1 MKPGKTRRRFWG
13 RISLADKLLLAFMLV
28 LLVQSGHNL
37 FVNELGQGTSTELDV
52 VIRTTSAAVFGY
64 FISAG
69 VPERGE
75 STTTASRT
83 KIGFAVPEEEAL
95 SARMEEAEA
104 SGLSEELTVPS
115 LDETTGTGQ
124 SNSGAKTVIVGLIG
138 LASLGLLILARN
150 CGQSSP
156 EAMAALSQLRDFV
169 SGSVGFLIAHG
180 GRTSRT

>member
-1 MKPGKTRRRFWG
+1 MKTGKARRRFWG
-13 RISLADKLLLAFMLV
+13 RISLADKLLLAFMIV
-28 LLVQSGHNL
+28 LLAQSGHNL

-69 VPERGE
+69 VQARGE
-75 STTTASRT
+75 STSTASRT
-83 KIGFAVPEEEAL
+83 KIGFAVPEEEPL
-95 SARMEEAEA
+95 SARMEETEA
-104 SGLSEELTVPS
+104 PALSEALTVPS
-115 LDETTGTGQ
+115 LEETTETGQ
-124 SNSGAKTVIVGLIG
+124 SNPGAKIVIVGMIG

-180 GRTSRT
+180 GRTSRA

>member
-1 MKPGKTRRRFWG
+1 MRKRSVRRRLWG
-13 RISLADKLLLAFMLV
+13 RIPLADKLLLAFMIV

-52 VIRTTSAAVFGY
+52 VIRTTAAAVFGY

-69 VPERGE
+69 VQERGE
-75 STTTASRT
+75 SSAAVSRT
-83 KIGFAVPEEEAL
+83 KIGFAVPEEEL
-95 SARMEEAEA
+95 SARMKESEAPAVSEQLPLPPAEEEAEPEA
-104 SGLSEELTVPS
+104 SGLS
-115 LDETTGTGQ
+115 
-124 SNSGAKTVIVGLIG
+124 AKIVIVGMIG
-138 LASLGLLILARN
+138 LVSLGLLIMARN

-180 GRTSRT
+180 GRTSRA